1 MALPAFLFRCFSPG
15 DMIYFMQLL
24 HCFFSLRGTVPGT
37 RRASRDLCG
46 EGDIHE
52 KNLFRT
58 FRHVPVLLLV
68 MIGIAAAGPQKPA
81 TLSPSEEDMAKKTGF
96 DRQVFLMV
104 RDLVG
109 EEHIHRLTGY
119 NEEGYQIMAD
129 GICASVPEENT
140 ERMLSTPPA
149 QTSPPE
155 THGLCGRNERG
166 DQDRQDRRPQKGTD
180 QYEILGLMQTNGN
193 SYDITNDD
201 IIEKLKEWEKC
212 YPFEIIGAN
221 YEWVELEFKTL
232 PRDLKA
238 FAGEVGEFCPDA
250 IDGGATGTDEFV
262 RDLKK
267 TKKLLLWWEP

>member
-1 MALPAFLFRCFSPG
+1 MK
-15 DMIYFMQLL
+15 
-24 HCFFSLRGTVPGT
+24 
-37 RRASRDLCG
+37 
-46 EGDIHE
+46 

-140 ERMLSTPPA
+140 ERMLSLLRRKLRPLKHMA
-149 QTSPPE
+149 FVVE
-155 THGLCGRNERG
+155 TNEG
-166 DQDRQDRRPQKGTD
+166 IKTDKIGVLKKGTD